1 MRWARF
7 AYDELKREQRV
18 TQMLA
23 GGSPSL
29 PCYRMD
35 DSGRA
40 GYPSAATDPQR
51 PARVIVFSAEERGGV
66 CKRREPSLRRGWDRA
81 APQSRRRSFQG
92 HGAYRAHRFGCR
104 SAPATLITA
113 RNGGRRRSN
122 RPVEPRMRSC
132 WLCCVTPGALVLPR
146 VSPSVAWRC
155 SSSRCG
161 EAALAARVRSG
172 RGNLRTA
179 VGGLAS
185 AASSGRRGSSLLR
198 ARGGGRAERPG
209 RSAGREGDAERP
221 RSAARRAL
229 PPDRPPPAGAAL
241 PRWRASRTCRLGAW
255 EPAAAAA
262 GSAPQQGPY
271 LGGARALSRLP
282 SPSGRRGGARS
293 QPAGPGRAP
302 APLRA
307 SPCWLPTLTPPHPAP
322 GRNGCNGWGRVGG

>member
-18 TQMLA
+18 TQMPA

-29 PCYRMD
+29 PCYRMGSSD
-35 DSGRA
+35 RP

-51 PARVIVFSAEERGGV
+51 PARAIVFSAEERGGV

-122 RPVEPRMRSC
+122 RPIEPRMRSC
-132 WLCCVTPGALVLPR
+132 WLCCVTPSCCRGFLRVLLGA
-146 VSPSVAWRC
+146 A
-155 SSSRCG
+155 
-161 EAALAARVRSG
+161 AALGAGRLRWQLVCRSG

-179 VGGLAS
+179 VGGLAP
-185 AASSGRRGSSLLR
+185 AASSGRRGSSLLG
-198 ARGGGRAERPG
+198 ARGWGRAERPG

-229 PPDRPPPAGAAL
+229 PRDRPPPAGAAL
-241 PRWRASRTCRLGAW
+241 PWWRASRTCSSGPAW

-262 GSAPQQGPY
+262 GLAPQQGPY
-271 LGGARALSRLP
+271 LGGARSLSRLP

-322 GRNGCNGWGRVGG
+322 GRNG

>member
-1 MRWARF
+1 MAHTSLEMAIKLGRFGTLFQQQLQFCAAATIRHAYAALTLPQRLTSPAVTSRNGWVWVPLRWARF

-18 TQMLA
+18 TQMPA

-29 PCYRMD
+29 PCYRMGSSD
-35 DSGRA
+35 RP

-51 PARVIVFSAEERGGV
+51 PARAIVFSAEERGGV

-161 EAALAARVRSG
+161 EAALAARV
-172 RGNLRTA
+172 
-179 VGGLAS
+179 
-185 AASSGRRGSSLLR
+185 
-198 ARGGGRAERPG
+198 PI
-209 RSAGREGDAERP
+209 RP
-221 RSAARRAL
+221 R
-229 PPDRPPPAGAAL
+229 
-241 PRWRASRTCRLGAW
+241 
-255 EPAAAAA
+255 
-262 GSAPQQGPY
+262 
-271 LGGARALSRLP
+271 
-282 SPSGRRGGARS
+282 
-293 QPAGPGRAP
+293 
-302 APLRA
+302 
-307 SPCWLPTLTPPHPAP
+307 
-322 GRNGCNGWGRVGG
+322 

>member
-1 MRWARF
+1 MP
-7 AYDELKREQRV
+7 
-18 TQMLA
+18 A

-35 DSGRA
+35 SSDRP

-51 PARVIVFSAEERGGV
+51 PARAIVFSAEERGGV

-132 WLCCVTPGALVLPR
+132 WLCCVTPGALHCCRGFLRVLLGAA
-146 VSPSVAWRC
+146 VVLGAWRPRRQPVC
-155 SSSRCG
+155 RSDRCTPCAQP
-161 EAALAARVRSG
+161 AAVSTSHELRQAWVLVAPGSG
-172 RGNLRTA
+172 RGACRATWPERRSRRRCRA
-179 VGGLAS
+179 ASFRGPPSPPTRPPTSGRSS
-185 AASSGRRGSSLLR
+185 AAVV
-198 ARGGGRAERPG
+198 
-209 RSAGREGDAERP
+209 
-221 RSAARRAL
+221 
-229 PPDRPPPAGAAL
+229 
-241 PRWRASRTCRLGAW
+241 ASKSDVQLGAW

-262 GSAPQQGPY
+262 GLAPQQGPY

-322 GRNGCNGWGRVGG
+322 GRNG

>member
-29 PCYRMD
+29 SCYRMD
-35 DSGRA
+35 GSGRA

-51 PARVIVFSAEERGGV
+51 PARAIVFSAEERGGV

-132 WLCCVTPGALVLPR
+132 WLCCVTPSALRSTCCRGFLR
-146 VSPSVAWRC
+146 RNVAWRC

-161 EAALAARVRSG
+161 EVALAARV
-172 RGNLRTA
+172 
-179 VGGLAS
+179 
-185 AASSGRRGSSLLR
+185 
-198 ARGGGRAERPG
+198 PI
-209 RSAGREGDAERP
+209 RP
-221 RSAARRAL
+221 R
-229 PPDRPPPAGAAL
+229 
-241 PRWRASRTCRLGAW
+241 
-255 EPAAAAA
+255 
-262 GSAPQQGPY
+262 
-271 LGGARALSRLP
+271 
-282 SPSGRRGGARS
+282 
-293 QPAGPGRAP
+293 
-302 APLRA
+302 
-307 SPCWLPTLTPPHPAP
+307 
-322 GRNGCNGWGRVGG
+322 

>member
-18 TQMLA
+18 TQMPA

-35 DSGRA
+35 SSDRP

-51 PARVIVFSAEERGGV
+51 PARAIVFSAEERGGV

-92 HGAYRAHRFGCR
+92 DGAHRAHRFGCR

-132 WLCCVTPGALVLPR
+132 WLCCVTPGALHVLPR

-155 SSSRCG
+155 SISRCG
-161 EAALAARVRSG
+161 EAAPAARVPIRPLYP
-172 RGNLRTA
+172 LRTA
-179 VGGLAS
+179 
-185 AASSGRRGSSLLR
+185 
-198 ARGGGRAERPG
+198 GGG
-209 RSAGREGDAERP
+209 
-221 RSAARRAL
+221 
-229 PPDRPPPAGAAL
+229 
-241 PRWRASRTCRLGAW
+241 
-255 EPAAAAA
+255 
-262 GSAPQQGPY
+262 
-271 LGGARALSRLP
+271 
-282 SPSGRRGGARS
+282 
-293 QPAGPGRAP
+293 
-302 APLRA
+302 
-307 SPCWLPTLTPPHPAP
+307 
-322 GRNGCNGWGRVGG
+322 

>member
-1 MRWARF
+1 MP
-7 AYDELKREQRV
+7 
-18 TQMLA
+18 T

-35 DSGRA
+35 SSDRA
-40 GYPSAATDPQR
+40 GYPSSATGPQR
-51 PARVIVFSAEERGGV
+51 PARAIVFSAEERGGV

-132 WLCCVTPGALVLPR
+132 WLCCVTPGALTCCRGFLRVLLG
-146 VSPSVAWRC
+146 AA
-155 SSSRCG
+155 
-161 EAALAARVRSG
+161 AALGAGRSRWQLVCRSG

-179 VGGLAS
+179 VGGLAPT
-185 AASSGRRGSSLLR
+185 ASSGRHGSSLLR
-198 ARGGGRAERPG
+198 GSGLGACRATWPERRSRRRCRAASFRGPPSPPTRPPTSG
-209 RSAGREGDAERP
+209 RS
-221 RSAARRAL
+221 SAAVVVSKS
-229 PPDRPPPAGAAL
+229 DVQ
-241 PRWRASRTCRLGAW
+241 LGAW

-262 GSAPQQGPY
+262 GLAPQQGPY

-282 SPSGRRGGARS
+282 SPSGRRGV
-293 QPAGPGRAP
+293 
-302 APLRA
+302 
-307 SPCWLPTLTPPHPAP
+307 PH
-322 GRNGCNGWGRVGG
+322 

>member
-18 TQMLA
+18 TQMPA

-35 DSGRA
+35 SSDRA

-51 PARVIVFSAEERGGV
+51 PARAIVFSAEERGGV

-132 WLCCVTPGALVLPR
+132 WLCCVTPGALHAAAEGFSECCLALPQL
-146 VSPSVAWRC
+146 SVR
-155 SSSRCG
+155 
-161 EAALAARVRSG
+161 
-172 RGNLRTA
+172 
-179 VGGLAS
+179 
-185 AASSGRRGSSLLR
+185 
-198 ARGGGRAERPG
+198 GGRAGSSCADQAAVTCAHSR
-209 RSAGREGDAERP
+209 RRFSTSRELRQAWVLV
-221 RSAARRAL
+221 AR
-229 PPDRPPPAGAAL
+229 G
-241 PRWRASRTCRLGAW
+241 SGLGAC
-255 EPAAAAA
+255 
-262 GSAPQQGPY
+262 
-271 LGGARALSRLP
+271 RATWPERSR
-282 SPSGRRGGARS
+282 
-293 QPAGPGRAP
+293 
-302 APLRA
+302 
-307 SPCWLPTLTPPHPAP
+307 
-322 GRNGCNGWGRVGG
+322 

>member
-1 MRWARF
+1 
-7 AYDELKREQRV
+7 
-18 TQMLA
+18 
-23 GGSPSL
+23 
-29 PCYRMD
+29 
-35 DSGRA
+35 
-40 GYPSAATDPQR
+40 
-51 PARVIVFSAEERGGV
+51 V

-132 WLCCVTPGALVLPR
+132 WLCCVTPGALTCCRGFLRVLLG
-146 VSPSVAWRC
+146 AA
-155 SSSRCG
+155 
-161 EAALAARVRSG
+161 AALGAGRSRWQLVCRSG

-179 VGGLAS
+179 VGGLAP
-185 AASSGRRGSSLLR
+185 ATSSGRRGSSLLR
-198 ARGGGRAERPG
+198 ARGWGRAERPG
-209 RSAGREGDAERP
+209 RSTGREGDAERP

-293 QPAGPGRAP
+293 QPASPGRAP

-322 GRNGCNGWGRVGG
+322 GRNGCNGRVRPGR

>member
-18 TQMLA
+18 TQMPA

-35 DSGRA
+35 SSDRT

-66 CKRREPSLRRGWDRA
+66 CKRRAPSLRRGWDRA

-132 WLCCVTPGALVLPR
+132 WLCCVTPGRRPPARAAEGFSECCLALQQL
-146 VSPSVAWRC
+146 SVR
-155 SSSRCG
+155 
-161 EAALAARVRSG
+161 
-172 RGNLRTA
+172 
-179 VGGLAS
+179 
-185 AASSGRRGSSLLR
+185 
-198 ARGGGRAERPG
+198 GGRAGSSCADQAAVTCAQP
-209 RSAGREGDAERP
+209 SA
-221 RSAARRAL
+221 
-229 PPDRPPPAGAAL
+229 
-241 PRWRASRTCRLGAW
+241 
-255 EPAAAAA
+255 
-262 GSAPQQGPY
+262 
-271 LGGARALSRLP
+271 
-282 SPSGRRGGARS
+282 
-293 QPAGPGRAP
+293 
-302 APLRA
+302 
-307 SPCWLPTLTPPHPAP
+307 
-322 GRNGCNGWGRVGG
+322 V

>member
-35 DSGRA
+35 GSGRD

-113 RNGGRRRSN
+113 RNGERRRSN

-132 WLCCVTPGALVLPR
+132 WLCCVTPGALHVLPR

-179 VGGLAS
+179 VGGLAP
-185 AASSGRRGSSLLR
+185 AANSGRRGSSLLR
-198 ARGGGRAERPG
+198 ARGWGRAERPG

-241 PRWRASRTCRLGAW
+241 PWWRASRTC
-255 EPAAAAA
+255 
-262 GSAPQQGPY
+262 S
-271 LGGARALSRLP
+271 S
-282 SPSGRRGGARS
+282 
-293 QPAGPGRAP
+293 GPGSQQQ
-302 APLRA
+302 PL
-307 SPCWLPTLTPPHPAP
+307 P
-322 GRNGCNGWGRVGG
+322 V

>member
-35 DSGRA
+35 GSGRA

-132 WLCCVTPGALVLPR
+132 WLCCVTPGALTCCRGFLRVLLG
-146 VSPSVAWRC
+146 AA
-155 SSSRCG
+155 
-161 EAALAARVRSG
+161 AALGAGRPRWQLVCRSG

-179 VGGLAS
+179 VGGLAP
-185 AASSGRRGSSLLR
+185 ATSSGRRGSSLLR
-198 ARGGGRAERPG
+198 ARGWGRAERPG

-221 RSAARRAL
+221 RSAAHRAL

-241 PRWRASRTCRLGAW
+241 PRWRASRTC
-255 EPAAAAA
+255 
-262 GSAPQQGPY
+262 S
-271 LGGARALSRLP
+271 S
-282 SPSGRRGGARS
+282 
-293 QPAGPGRAP
+293 GPGSQQQ
-302 APLRA
+302 PL
-307 SPCWLPTLTPPHPAP
+307 P
-322 GRNGCNGWGRVGG
+322 V